1 MISDA
6 EKIDFL
12 WKKVIYGVTKTATNN
27 AKDGPNETIASPSAV
42 YASQIWAQGDSNNIP
57 STPPTSDTP
66 VVALKTGAN
75 RIALSS
81 DPTAPANQSWLAGE
95 GDFIP
100 PTFGSGY
107 LVKVYLGDPNGP
119 KAARLFPGTT
129 GEEYVFDYVAGVLNF
144 VATIPTNKPASIGTG
159 TCTIADGVYIEVY
172 KYVGLKGGST
182 TKSLV
187 VADIAERDALTG
199 LNAGDVVHVRDAS
212 GIPSDAREGEY
223 ANYLWDGSAWKLT
236 GTQDSARSDSLT
248 KKVVIDHNSSGTI
261 SLGYVG
267 NGARV
272 VTVSVEVTD
281 AFDGD
286 MEVSIGDAGDAGRL
300 MENGQNDLQEA
311 GSYVTNPVY
320 SYPINT
326 ETEISITV
334 TGTATVGGANVVITY
349 A

>member
-1 MISDA
+1 MAISDA

-12 WKKVIYGVTKTATNN
+12 WKKVIFGVTKTATNN
-27 AKDGPNETIASPSAV
+27 AKDGPNETIASPGAV
-42 YASQIWAQGDSNNIP
+42 YASQIWAQGDSTNIP
-57 STPPTSDTP
+57 ATPPVANTA
-66 VVALKTGAN
+66 VVAFKSL
-75 RIALSS
+75 ALTT

-100 PTFGSGY
+100 PTFGPGY
-107 LVKVYLGDPNGP
+107 LVKVYLGDPTGA
-119 KAARLFPGTT
+119 KAARLFPDTT

-144 VATIPTNKPASIGTG
+144 VATIPTNKAATIGTG
-159 TCTIADGVYIEVY
+159 TCTIADGVYIQVY
-172 KYVGLKGGST
+172 KYTGLKGGST

-187 VADIAERDALTG
+187 VADIAARNAITG
-199 LNAGDVVHVRDAS
+199 MNAGDVVHVQDAS
-212 GIPSDAREGEY
+212 GIPTDARAGEY

-248 KKVVIDHNSSGTI
+248 QKVVLTHESAGTI

-272 VTVSVEVTD
+272 VSVSVEVTD
-281 AFDGD
+281 AFDGN
-286 MEVSIGDAGDAGRL
+286 MAVAIGDAGSTGRL
-300 MENGQNDLQEA
+300 MDDEQNDLQEK

-320 SYPINT
+320 TYPANV

>member
-1 MISDA
+1 MAISDA

-12 WKKVIYGVTKTATNN
+12 WKKVIFGVSKTATNSS
-27 AKDGPNETIASPSAV
+27 KDGPNETIASPGAV
-42 YASQIWAQGDSNNIP
+42 YANQIWAQADNTNIP
-57 STPPTSDTP
+57 SVPPAADTA
-66 VVALKTGAN
+66 VVAFKSL
-75 RIALSS
+75 ALTS

-107 LVKVYLGDPNGP
+107 LVKVYLGNPEGP

-129 GEEYVFDYVAGVLNF
+129 GEEYVYDYVAGVLNF
-144 VATIPTNKPASIGTG
+144 VAAIPNNKPASIGTG
-159 TCTIADGVYIEVY
+159 NCTIADGVYIQVY

-187 VADIAERDALTG
+187 VANIAERDALTG
-199 LNAGDVVHVRDAS
+199 VQAGDVVHVKDAS
-212 GIPSDAREGEY
+212 GIASDARAGEY

-236 GTQDSARSDSLT
+236 GTQDSARTDSLT
-248 KKVVIDHNSSGTI
+248 KKIALSFNDTGAI
-261 SLGYVG
+261 SVGHVG

-272 VTVSVEVTD
+272 VSLSIEVTS

-286 MEVSIGDAGDAGRL
+286 MAVSIGDEAEAGRL
-300 MENGQNDLQEA
+300 MGEDQNDLQEN

-320 SYPINT
+320 TYPANE
-326 ETEISITV
+326 ETEIFITI
-334 TGTATVGGANVVITY
+334 TGTATMGEANVAITY

>member
-1 MISDA
+1 MAISDA

-12 WKKVIYGVTKTATNN
+12 WKKVIFGVTKTATNN
-27 AKDGPNETIASPSAV
+27 AKDGPNETIASPGAV
-42 YASQIWAQGDSNNIP
+42 YASQIWAQGDSTNIP
-57 STPPTSDTP
+57 STPPAVDTA
-66 VVALKTGAN
+66 VVGKRNLALT
-75 RIALSS
+75 S
-81 DPTAPANQSWLAGE
+81 DPTAPANQSWLAGQ

-107 LVKVYLGDPNGP
+107 LVKVYLGDPTGA

-144 VATIPTNKPASIGTG
+144 VATIPTNKPATIGTG
-159 TCTIADGVYIEVY
+159 TCTIADGVFIEVY
-172 KYVGLKGGST
+172 KYTGLKGGST

-187 VADIAERDALTG
+187 VANIAARNALTG
-199 LNAGDVVHVRDAS
+199 LQAGDVVHVLDAS
-212 GIPSDAREGEY
+212 GIPTDAREGEY
-223 ANYLWDGSAWKLT
+223 ANYLWDGSVWKLT
-236 GTQDSARSDSLT
+236 GTQDSARSDSMT
-248 KKVVIDHNSSGTI
+248 KRVVIDHTATGSI

-272 VTVSVEVTD
+272 VSVSVEVTD
-281 AFDGD
+281 AFDGN
-286 MEVSIGDAGDAGRL
+286 MAVAVGDAGDADRL
-300 MENGQNDLQEA
+300 MGADQNDLQDA
-311 GSYVTNPVY
+311 GSYLVNPVHA
-320 SYPINT
+320 YPTNA